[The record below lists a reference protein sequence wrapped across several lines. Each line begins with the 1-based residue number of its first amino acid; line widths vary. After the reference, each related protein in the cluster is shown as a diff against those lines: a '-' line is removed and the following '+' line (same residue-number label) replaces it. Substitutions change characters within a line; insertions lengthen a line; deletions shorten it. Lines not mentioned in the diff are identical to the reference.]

1 MRVVSRS
8 AALVAVV
15 VSAFVF
21 VAGVAEARQ
30 TPVMNAASVS
40 GANVTFSWSATAG
53 ATDYLLQ
60 AGVAPGVYLGT
71 VSAGTATSFAAVA
84 PAVGTYYA
92 RVTAVTPGGSLAS
105 NEISFAVTS
114 LIAVPTTPTGLN
126 IARNGTSIVATW
138 NAGSGGGV
146 PTGYRLKA
154 AFAPGGT
161 DAAVNLATNVFSY
174 GPMPTGTFYFRVSAF
189 NGGGQSTDSPE
200 VTLNMPAGGACDAP
214 PPPVISKSVFGGF
227 VNVSW
232 APVPGVSGYVLRGY
246 QGSALVGT
254 QTVGAS
260 FTRFSA
266 TLPEGNWRIDVS
278 AVFACGSQGTP
289 ASANIVVDQSTLKMQ
304 PREPDA
310 AGGAALPTP
319 GYARNIILSLGS
331 QYQGELNNS
340 CLERGG
346 NNRWL
351 FRVVAELRKIDKR
364 WGLNWKRGNV
374 GDMSQDIVTFN
385 WSSDPDEGTV
395 NTRVYDIIGN
405 HCGSGNYAAQFDEKT
420 ILGSTGAKWTLV
432 PYIQAGFIP

>member
-8 AALVAVV
+8 VALVAVV
-15 VSAFVF
+15 VSIL

-30 TPVMNAASVS
+30 SPVMNAAGVS

-60 AGVAPGVYLGT
+60 AGLAPGVYLGT
-71 VSAGTATSFAAVA
+71 ISAGTGTTFAAVA
-84 PAVGTYYA
+84 PAVGTYHA
-92 RVTAVTPGGSLAS
+92 RVTAVTPGGPLAS
-105 NEISFAVTS
+105 NEISLTVTT
-114 LIAVPTTPTGLN
+114 LVAPPTVPTGLT

-138 NAGSGGGV
+138 NAGAGGGA

-154 AFAPGGT
+154 AFAPGGS
-161 DAAVNLATNVFSY
+161 DAAVNLGTNVFSF
-174 GPMPTGTFYFRVSAF
+174 GPMPAGTFHFRVSAF
-189 NGGGQSTDSPE
+189 NSGGQSGDSQE
-200 VTLNMPAGGACDAP
+200 FTLNMPAGGACDAP
-214 PPPVISKSVFGGF
+214 PPPVLSQSVFGGF
-227 VNVSW
+227 VNLSW

-246 QGSALVGT
+246 QGSTLVGT
-254 QTVGAS
+254 APVAAS
-260 FTRFSA
+260 FTRFSS
-266 TLPEGNWRIDVS
+266 TLPEGTWRIDVA
-278 AVFACGSQGTP
+278 AVFACGAQGTP
-289 ASANIVVDQSTLKMQ
+289 ASANIVIDQSTLKMQ
-304 PREPDA
+304 PREPDPA
-310 AGGAALPTP
+310 PGSALPTP
-319 GYARNIILSLGS
+319 SYARNIILAMGS

-351 FRVVAELRKIDKR
+351 LRVVAELRKRDKR

-405 HCGSGNYAAQFDEKT
+405 HCGSGNYGAQFDEKT